1 MSYFPV
7 VEANGN
13 DIALVEALITFVI
26 AAMAKSK
33 GQVGQGPSAVL
44 VAAPAPWAR
53 NTALITHSQSLLH
66 SHLTGGLGLGKYRG
80 GGVNLAPLISAI
92 NDGHSQAAI
101 CANDKRQER
110 KAKEVK
116 TVESMLGKDHLAQLL
131 RLCGVATE
139 ADLSPVWA
147 SMANAPKASR
157 LVVLQNVGLELSCFR
172 RLRNIGLFFLFI

>member
-1 MSYFPV
+1 MNELLP
-7 VEANGN
+7 
-13 DIALVEALITFVI
+13 ALITFVI

-92 NDGHSQAAI
+92 NDGHSQATI
-101 CANDKRQER
+101 
-110 KAKEVK
+110 
-116 TVESMLGKDHLAQLL
+116 
-131 RLCGVATE
+131 
-139 ADLSPVWA
+139 
-147 SMANAPKASR
+147 
-157 LVVLQNVGLELSCFR
+157 
-172 RLRNIGLFFLFI
+172 